1 MENQI
6 EQSSTRRI
14 KFPKKFL
21 KIAVFPL
28 SLSLTF
34 FITQMYYSA
43 KLRELKTVETEL
55 KKQVERQ
62 LSAAN
67 TMDEALSL
75 IEGQLSDFDS
85 SHTSLFNAV
94 IDIEDTPQNE
104 AFLIKPMVV
113 PTYKGASIYGELEH
127 RSKFLSKKLTLQNN
141 FLKTFLSVARDKE
154 TMMASIPAVCPIYV
168 SDLDRIGS
176 GFGMRKDPIDSTM
189 KMHKG
194 IDITAPTGTKVYAA
208 GSGKVL
214 KITSSDDGYG
224 NCIVIEHGYG
234 FVSRYAHLSGFKI
247 KEGDEVKKGDLIGLV
262 GSTGRSTGPHLH
274 YEIEKDGERIDP
286 KKYIKFDL
294 KGLETYD

>member
-104 AFLIKPMVV
+104 AFLIKPLVV

-127 RSKFLSKKLTLQNN
+127 RSKYLSKKLTLQNN

-154 TMMASIPAVCPIYV
+154 TMMAAIPAVCPIYV
-168 SDLDRIGS
+168 SDLDRVGS

-194 IDITAPTGTKVYAA
+194 IDIAAPTGTKVYAA

-234 FVSRYAHLSGFKI
+234 FVTRYAHLSGFKI

-294 KGLETYD
+294 KGLETY

>member
-6 EQSSTRRI
+6 EQLAPRKI
-14 KFPKKFL
+14 NFPKKFL
-21 KIAVFPL
+21 KIALFPIT
-28 SLSLTF
+28 LSLTF
-34 FITQMYYSA
+34 FFTQIYYSS
-43 KLRELKTVETEL
+43 KIQEIKIIETEL
-55 KKQVERQ
+55 KKQVESQ
-62 LSAAN
+62 LIAAKK
-67 TMDEALSL
+67 MDEALSS
-75 IEGQLSDFDS
+75 IETNLATFDS

-104 AFLIKPMVV
+104 AFLIKPLEIPV
-113 PTYKGASIYGELEH
+113 YKGSSIYGELEH
-127 RSKFLSKKLTLQNN
+127 RSNFVIKKLALQNN

-168 SDLDRIGS
+168 SDLNRVGS

-194 IDITAPTGTKVYAA
+194 IDIAAPTGTKVYAA

-214 KITSSDDGYG
+214 KIRSSEDGYG

-274 YEIEKDGERIDP
+274 YEIENDGEKIDP
-286 KKYIKFDL
+286 KKYIQFDL
-294 KGLETYD
+294 KGLETY

>member
-104 AFLIKPMVV
+104 AFLIKPLVV

-127 RSKFLSKKLTLQNN
+127 RSKYLSKKLTLQNN

-154 TMMASIPAVCPIYV
+154 TMMAAIPAVCPIYV
-168 SDLDRIGS
+168 SDLDRVGS

-194 IDITAPTGTKVYAA
+194 IDIAAPTGTKVYAA

-234 FVSRYAHLSGFKI
+234 FVTRYAHLSGFKI
-247 KEGDEVKKGDLIGLV
+247 KEGNEVKKGDLIGLV

>member
-55 KKQVERQ
+55 RKQVERQ

-104 AFLIKPMVV
+104 AFLIKPLVV

-127 RSKFLSKKLTLQNN
+127 RSKYLSKKLTLQNN

-154 TMMASIPAVCPIYV
+154 TMMAAIPAVCPIYV
-168 SDLDRIGS
+168 SDLDRVGS

-194 IDITAPTGTKVYAA
+194 IDIAAPTGTKVYAA

-234 FVSRYAHLSGFKI
+234 FVTRYAHLSGFKI

-262 GSTGRSTGPHLH
+262 GSTGRSIGPHLH

-294 KGLETYD
+294 KGLETY

>member
-6 EQSSTRRI
+6 EQPISRKI

-21 KIAVFPL
+21 KIALFPL

-43 KLRELKTVETEL
+43 KLGELKIVETEL
-55 KKQVERQ
+55 KKQVETQ
-62 LSAAN
+62 LVAAKK
-67 TMDEALSL
+67 MDEALSL
-75 IEGQLSDFDS
+75 IEGQLADFDS

-104 AFLIKPMVV
+104 AFLIKPMVI

-168 SDLDRIGS
+168 SDLDRVGS

-194 IDITAPTGTKVYAA
+194 IDIAAPTGTKVYAA

-274 YEIEKDGERIDP
+274 YEIEKDGEKINP

-294 KGLETYD
+294 KGLETYE

>member
-55 KKQVERQ
+55 RKQVERQ

-104 AFLIKPMVV
+104 AFLIKPFVV

-127 RSKFLSKKLTLQNN
+127 RSKYLSKKLTLQNN

-154 TMMASIPAVCPIYV
+154 TMMAAIPAVCPIYV
-168 SDLDRIGS
+168 SDLDRVGS

-194 IDITAPTGTKVYAA
+194 IDIAAPTGTKVYAA

-234 FVSRYAHLSGFKI
+234 FVTRYAHLSGFKI
-247 KEGDEVKKGDLIGLV
+247 KEGNEVKKGDLIGLV

>member
-6 EQSSTRRI
+6 EQPISRKI

-21 KIAVFPL
+21 KIALFPL

-43 KLRELKTVETEL
+43 KLGELKIVETEL
-55 KKQVERQ
+55 KKQVETQ
-62 LSAAN
+62 LVAAKK
-67 TMDEALSL
+67 MDEALSL
-75 IEGQLSDFDS
+75 IEGQLADFDS

-127 RSKFLSKKLTLQNN
+127 RSKYLSKKLTLQNN

-168 SDLDRIGS
+168 SDLDRVGS

-194 IDITAPTGTKVYAA
+194 IDIAAPTGTKVYAA

-274 YEIEKDGERIDP
+274 YEIEKDGEKIDP

-294 KGLETYD
+294 KGLETYE

>member
-1 MENQI
+1 MENHVSQP
-6 EQSSTRRI
+6 TPRRI

-21 KIAVFPL
+21 KIALFPL
-28 SLSLTF
+28 SVSLTF
-34 FITQMYYSA
+34 FVTRIYYDVQ
-43 KLRELKTVETEL
+43 LQELKTIESEL
-55 KKQVERQ
+55 KKQVEIQ
-62 LSAAN
+62 LIAAKK
-67 TMDEALSL
+67 MDEALYS
-75 IEGQLSDFDS
+75 IEGNLATFDTA
-85 SHTSLFNAV
+85 HTDLFNAV

-104 AFLIKPMVV
+104 AFLIKPMVIPV
-113 PTYKGASIYGELEH
+113 YNGSSIYGELEH
-127 RSKFLSKKLTLQNN
+127 RSKYLTKKLALQNR
-141 FLKTFLSVARDKE
+141 FLTTFLSVARDKE

-168 SDLDRIGS
+168 SDLERVGS

-194 IDITAPTGTKVYAA
+194 IDVAAPTGTKVYAA

-214 KITSSDDGYG
+214 KITSSEDGYG
-224 NCIVIEHGYG
+224 NCIIIEHGFG

-274 YEIEKDGERIDP
+274 YEIEKDGEKIDP

-294 KGLETYD
+294 KGLETY

>member
-1 MENQI
+1 MENHLGQA
-6 EQSSTRRI
+6 SPSRI

-21 KIAVFPL
+21 KIALFPL

-34 FITQMYYSA
+34 FVIQNYYNT
-43 KLRELKTVETEL
+43 KLQEVKTIETEL
-55 KKQVERQ
+55 KKQVEIQ
-62 LSAAN
+62 LVAAKK
-67 TMDEALSL
+67 MDEALSM
-75 IEGQLSDFDS
+75 IEGQLATFDS
-85 SHTSLFNAV
+85 SHTSLFNAI
-94 IDIEDTPQNE
+94 IDIEGTPQNE
-104 AFLIKPMVV
+104 AFLIRPIEIPV
-113 PTYKGASIYGELEH
+113 YKGSSIYGELEH
-127 RSKFLSKKLTLQNN
+127 RSKYVTKKLTLQNN

-168 SDLDRIGS
+168 SDLDRVGS

-194 IDITAPTGTKVYAA
+194 IDIAAPTGTKVYAA
-208 GSGKVL
+208 GSGKV
-214 KITSSDDGYG
+214 IRIASSDDGYG
-224 NCIVIEHGYG
+224 NCIVIEHGFG

-274 YEIEKDGERIDP
+274 YEIEKDGEKIDP
-286 KKYIKFDL
+286 KKYIKLDL

>member
-6 EQSSTRRI
+6 EQPISRKI

-21 KIAVFPL
+21 KIALFPL

-43 KLRELKTVETEL
+43 KLGELKIVETEL
-55 KKQVERQ
+55 KKQVETQ
-62 LSAAN
+62 LVAAKK
-67 TMDEALSL
+67 MDEALSL
-75 IEGQLSDFDS
+75 IEGQLADFDS

-168 SDLDRIGS
+168 SDLDRVGS

-194 IDITAPTGTKVYAA
+194 IDIAAPTGTKVYAA

-274 YEIEKDGERIDP
+274 YEIEKDGEKIDP
-286 KKYIKFDL
+286 KKYIKLDL
-294 KGLETYD
+294 KGLETY

>member
-1 MENQI
+1 MENQL
-6 EQSSTRRI
+6 EHQSTKRI

-21 KIAVFPL
+21 KIALFPL

-34 FITQMYYSA
+34 FITKMYYSA
-43 KLRELKTVETEL
+43 KLGELKIVETEL
-55 KKQVERQ
+55 KKQVETQ
-62 LSAAN
+62 LVAAKK
-67 TMDEALSL
+67 MDEALSL
-75 IEGQLSDFDS
+75 IEGQLADFDS

-104 AFLIKPMVV
+104 AFLIKPLVV

-127 RSKFLSKKLTLQNN
+127 RSKYLSKKLTLQNN
-141 FLKTFLSVARDKE
+141 FLQTFLSVARDKE

-168 SDLDRIGS
+168 SDLDRVGS

-194 IDITAPTGTKVYAA
+194 IDIAAPTGTKVYAA

-234 FVSRYAHLSGFKI
+234 FVSRYAHLSSFKI

-274 YEIEKDGERIDP
+274 YEIEKDGEKIDP

-294 KGLETYD
+294 KGLETYE

>member
-6 EQSSTRRI
+6 EQLAPRKI
-14 KFPKKFL
+14 NFPKKFL
-21 KIAVFPL
+21 KIALFPIT
-28 SLSLTF
+28 LSLTF
-34 FITQMYYSA
+34 FFTQIYYSS
-43 KLRELKTVETEL
+43 KIQEIKIIETEL
-55 KKQVERQ
+55 KKQVESQ
-62 LSAAN
+62 LIAAKK
-67 TMDEALSL
+67 MDEALSS
-75 IEGQLSDFDS
+75 IETNLAAFDS

-104 AFLIKPMVV
+104 AFLIKPLEIPV
-113 PTYKGASIYGELEH
+113 YKGSSIYGELEH
-127 RSKFLSKKLTLQNN
+127 RSNFVIKKLALQNN

-168 SDLDRIGS
+168 SDLNRVGS

-194 IDITAPTGTKVYAA
+194 IDIAAPTGTKVYAA

-274 YEIEKDGERIDP
+274 YEIEKDGEKIDP

-294 KGLETYD
+294 KGLETFE